1 MQRET
6 SAASKMRSVLEMSL
20 EARFLHPKREIS
32 ASKIAEI
39 AATLEES
46 CRLASRNRGEEVYLG
61 MVAKMV
67 AHIAPYFFSARHSM
81 VFRDLLLED
90 RLKDNTGMISDPINV
105 ALNMNKFLWPEIFDN
120 PYTTPQEESLILD
133 TRTVEV
139 SIALVMLRMH
149 LSRGEFEIQEEES
162 NDSLKSVTI
171 DRYGRETLSPS
182 RTAPRV
188 VPRRS
193 QQKTLS
199 LADLVDKAKTKVCF
213 KKSTEAWS
221 QVEPTIN
228 ITCGQNDATC
238 GLYAPSTCLPYED
251 FLVLFAEN
259 DMRGNAPNPFDSEGA
274 EILDPKTTV
283 RIRRVWSKEIKMARV
298 YLDSLGVK

>member
-1 MQRET
+1 MQRESST
-6 SAASKMRSVLEMSL
+6 ASRMRSVLEMSL

-39 AATLEES
+39 ATTLEES

-67 AHIAPYFFSARHSM
+67 AHIAPYFYSSRHSM

-90 RLKDNTGMISDPINV
+90 RLKDNAGIISDPINV
-105 ALNMNKFLWPEIFDN
+105 ALTMNKFLWPEIFDN
-120 PYTTPQEESLILD
+120 PYTSPQEESLILD

-139 SIALVMLRMH
+139 SIALVMLR
-149 LSRGEFEIQEEES
+149 LQIQGDDS
-162 NDSLKSVTI
+162 NYNSSSPLTDVIL
-171 DRYGRETLSPS
+171 GRQGKETLSPS
-182 RTAPRV
+182 NSPKRV
-188 VPRRS
+188 LTRS
-193 QQKTLS
+193 NTTKLTLG
-199 LADLVDKAKTKVCF
+199 DLVDKAKTKVCF
-213 KKSTEAWS
+213 SKSTEAWN
-221 QVEPTIN
+221 QVEPTVN
-228 ITCGQNDATC
+228 ITCGRNDATC
-238 GLYAPSTCLPYED
+238 GLYSSTTCLPYED

-259 DMRGNAPNPFDSEGA
+259 DMSGDVLNPFDNDGI

-298 YLDSLGVK
+298 YLDSLGAK

>member
-139 SIALVMLRMH
+139 SIALVMLRMQIKGIASELH
-149 LSRGEFEIQEEES
+149 LGVSEGTKES
-162 NDSLKSVTI
+162 ITV
-171 DRYGRETLSPS
+171 DRHGKESFSPSTTPQGFIPRRNLAPKLTLS
-182 RTAPRV
+182 
-188 VPRRS
+188 
-193 QQKTLS
+193 
-199 LADLVDKAKTKVCF
+199 DLVDKAKTKVCF
-213 KKSTEAWS
+213 SKSTEAWN

-228 ITCGQNDATC
+228 ITCGRNDATC
-238 GLYAPSTCLPYED
+238 GLYASSTCLPYED

-259 DMRGNAPNPFDSEGA
+259 NMSGNVLNPFDSEGV

-298 YLDSLGVK
+298 YLDSLGAK